1 MKNFLFVLLI
11 LLNVNCFSQ
20 IRIKE
25 FNSDLRPNSPN
36 YSNTITRNII
46 SFNQNWSFKP
56 LDSEKEGITI
66 SVPATYN
73 SVNDAIYQK
82 TINFSDFNIKNNKF
96 IIHFLGISYSADIL
110 FNDIVI
116 YKKSGGNFPF
126 YVELPNNLIS
136 SDDNNILK
144 VVIKGELDSQITIPL
159 FQRFVFPKNFNGI
172 TRDVFL
178 QVVPKE
184 NIQLEKYTS
193 SIDYNFKNAQLNF
206 QLKTE
211 LGSSV
216 NANKYKIEVSVSNS
230 NKVVANVKKE
240 LLNNE
245 LKSSLI
251 SINISNPK
259 IWSITTPNQYLVE
272 FKLLKNDSLVDLSQK
287 QINIL
292 KFENRSD
299 GIFLNNNKFDIKGV
313 TYIPS
318 DKKFGELISY
328 LELKKDLQIIKE
340 IGINSVRFA
349 KSTPHPFAIEI
360 CSEIGLIPFI
370 EIPINSPPKLILM
383 DENFSLR
390 VERFITDFVKSY
402 SNYSNIMVVGLG
414 SGYLHDSNIEFNL
427 IEKLSKK
434 VHKLGNIIT
443 FASFDGVPQNEIE
456 DLDLYGIEIF
466 DKIEPFEN
474 AISISNIKKTKIF
487 ISEATYPS
495 YNANTNGYLNP
506 FSLEAQARYFENII
520 DFSNSKNISG
530 FFLNSMFDYYGDFS
544 SLYAKYFEDNLYSIG
559 ILGSDKNINRT
570 SYNVIKAKINNLQR
584 VTIPLG
590 NTKDDSPLF
599 FIITGLILSIMMGVL
614 VNSKKQLRE
623 DATRAFIRPYNF
635 FADIRDHRIISGFA
649 TIFLMLILAGSHSLL
664 IINILYFF
672 KNNILFEKIL
682 LSFGNYSFISTI
694 NYFAWNPSE
703 AFFFFLGVSV
713 LLFLFVSVLIL
724 LTSFFIKIKIYFK
737 NIFYT
742 VVWAVLPLALLLP
755 IKMVLYRIL
764 AANIINTYIYI
775 FLLVYLIWISSRI
788 IKGIYVIFDI
798 NKGKAFLFTFLIVSI
813 LFGGFLLYF
822 QINYSTIYYLISVF
836 NQAKLI

>member
-25 FNSDLRPNSPN
+25 FNSDSRPNSPN

-159 FQRFVFPKNFNGI
+159 FQRFLFPKNFNGI

-299 GIFLNNNKFDIKGV
+299 GIFLNNNK
-313 TYIPS
+313 
-318 DKKFGELISY
+318 L
-328 LELKKDLQIIKE
+328 
-340 IGINSVRFA
+340 A
-349 KSTPHPFAIEI
+349 
-360 CSEIGLIPFI
+360 IPFSRTI
-370 EIPINSPPKLILM
+370 
-383 DENFSLR
+383 
-390 VERFITDFVKSY
+390 
-402 SNYSNIMVVGLG
+402 
-414 SGYLHDSNIEFNL
+414 
-427 IEKLSKK
+427 
-434 VHKLGNIIT
+434 
-443 FASFDGVPQNEIE
+443 
-456 DLDLYGIEIF
+456 
-466 DKIEPFEN
+466 
-474 AISISNIKKTKIF
+474 
-487 ISEATYPS
+487 
-495 YNANTNGYLNP
+495 
-506 FSLEAQARYFENII
+506 
-520 DFSNSKNISG
+520 G
-530 FFLNSMFDYYGDFS
+530 FCS
-544 SLYAKYFEDNLYSIG
+544 
-559 ILGSDKNINRT
+559 
-570 SYNVIKAKINNLQR
+570 
-584 VTIPLG
+584 
-590 NTKDDSPLF
+590 
-599 FIITGLILSIMMGVL
+599 
-614 VNSKKQLRE
+614 
-623 DATRAFIRPYNF
+623 
-635 FADIRDHRIISGFA
+635 
-649 TIFLMLILAGSHSLL
+649 
-664 IINILYFF
+664 
-672 KNNILFEKIL
+672 
-682 LSFGNYSFISTI
+682 
-694 NYFAWNPSE
+694 
-703 AFFFFLGVSV
+703 
-713 LLFLFVSVLIL
+713 
-724 LTSFFIKIKIYFK
+724 
-737 NIFYT
+737 
-742 VVWAVLPLALLLP
+742 
-755 IKMVLYRIL
+755 
-764 AANIINTYIYI
+764 
-775 FLLVYLIWISSRI
+775 
-788 IKGIYVIFDI
+788 
-798 NKGKAFLFTFLIVSI
+798 
-813 LFGGFLLYF
+813 
-822 QINYSTIYYLISVF
+822 
-836 NQAKLI
+836 